1 MDKFYKSS
9 DSKFALLVD
18 EPGPQ
23 NTEDLKADVPV
34 SPQKVL
40 N

>member
-9 DSKFALLVD
+9 DSKFVLLVN

-23 NTEDLKADVPV
+23 DTGDLKADVSV